1 MIIKTVRIL
10 CVLALVMSVT
20 PKGNAR
26 ADTLIQ
32 GIDSQMIQPPLLPH
46 GFDSSNMT
54 QELWSI
60 TQGYD
65 FDQFDPALGTLTA
78 VGFESSLVPV
88 FDLLHFETFVLDAS
102 VPDLEFVFTLDNMLN
117 IDTGLVTQ
125 AINESFISLPYLI
138 PLGAS
143 APVDLLVLPL
153 SGPADPSDDLSSFV
167 GTGSFPLNATWSGQL
182 LVEAESPGM
191 EPDWWSLDMLP
202 FPQMT
207 DAMLTLSLVYE
218 YDPAI
223 PPQPVP
229 EPATMLLLGTGLI
242 GLAAFGRRFKKK

>member
-32 GIDSQMIQPPLLPH
+32 VIDSQMIQPPLLPH

-78 VGFESSLVPV
+78 VGFESSLVPRPGS
-88 FDLLHFETFVLDAS
+88 DLLRFDTFAA

-125 AINESFISLPYLI
+125 AINVPFISPPYLI
-138 PLGAS
+138 LPGVPNL
-143 APVDLLVLPL
+143 VDLLVLPL
-153 SGPADPSDDLSSFV
+153 SGPGDSLASLSSFV
-167 GTGSFPLNATWSGQL
+167 GTGSFPLNATWAGQL
-182 LVEAESPGM
+182 LVEVESPGM
-191 EPDWWSLDMLP
+191 VPEWWSLDMLP

-207 DAMLTLSLVYE
+207 DAMLTLSVVYE

-223 PPQPVP
+223 PPPPVP
-229 EPATMLLLGTGLI
+229 EPATMLLLGSGLI
-242 GLAAFGRRFKKK
+242 GLAAFGRRFKKS